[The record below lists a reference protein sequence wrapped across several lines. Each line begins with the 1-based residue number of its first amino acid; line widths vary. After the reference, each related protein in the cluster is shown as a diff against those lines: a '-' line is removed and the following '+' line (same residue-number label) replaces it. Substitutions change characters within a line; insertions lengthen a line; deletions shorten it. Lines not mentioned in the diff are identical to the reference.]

1 MKRHKIFAAVI
12 VAVTAGALMLGVA
25 LAAAGDITTVA
36 GTGVEG
42 FNGDGIVATSG
53 QLRFPSRVAVDS
65 SGNLFIADQI
75 NHRIRRVD
83 ASSGIITTVAG
94 NGNRGDGGDGG
105 PATSAKLFGPTGVAV
120 DASGNLFI
128 ADRINS
134 RIRLVDG
141 VTGIITTVAGSGT
154 IGDCGSDGDGGP
166 ATAAELCHPSGVV
179 VDASGIL
186 FIADT
191 GTHRVRKV
199 DASGIITTVAGNGI
213 QGDGGDGG
221 PATSAKLF
229 GPTGVAVDAWGNLFI
244 ADRINSRIRLVDGVT
259 GMITTVAGSGTTG
272 DCGFDGDGG
281 PATAAELCNP
291 SGVVVD
297 ASGNFFIADRANSR
311 IRLVEGVTGIITTV
325 AGNGNQGDGGDGG
338 PDTSISLNRPFGVAL
353 DALGNLFIA
362 DTDNHRIRRVEDVF
376 NAGPPSDS
384 TASIIILV
392 GSITVIVVEGST
404 YIDAGAT
411 AEDNVDGDITSDI
424 VTVGLPIDTSVVDT
438 HVITYD
444 VEDAA
449 GNDAAQV
456 TRTVVVESSE
466 SAVSRL
472 VGTMEALGLSPKGL
486 ENSLISKLN
495 AVLKSLEKGND
506 TAAVNQLNAF
516 ISEVQAQSDK
526 KIGLL
531 DADALIA
538 SAQAIIDSI

>member
-53 QLRFPSRVAVDS
+53 QLRFPSLVAVDS
-65 SGNLFIADQI
+65 CGNLFIADQI

-94 NGNRGDGGDGG
+94 NGNRGDGGDGGDGG

-166 ATAAELCHPSGVV
+166 ATAAELCLPSGVV

-213 QGDGGDGG
+213 QGDGD
-221 PATSAKLF
+221 
-229 GPTGVAVDAWGNLFI
+229 
-244 ADRINSRIRLVDGVT
+244 
-259 GMITTVAGSGTTG
+259 
-272 DCGFDGDGG
+272 
-281 PATAAELCNP
+281 
-291 SGVVVD
+291 
-297 ASGNFFIADRANSR
+297 
-311 IRLVEGVTGIITTV
+311 
-325 AGNGNQGDGGDGG
+325 DGG

-384 TASIIILV
+384 TAPIIILV
-392 GSITVIVVEGST
+392 GSNTVIVVEGST